1 MNKKPSERKP
11 RTRRKDESLS
21 ATSESVISTTPKLTL
36 NQLIHFNEPFKC
48 KNKTQKDLVKSIENN
63 DVTICIGPAGTGKSI
78 TSLLTVLTLLKSN
91 NKFQSILLLKSITQ
105 LNDEMLPALPG
116 DAMEKMYFQNM
127 SFIDSLIKLI
137 GEKNTG
143 DLINSKYINFGVIG
157 SLRGRDLSN
166 TIVIVDEVQNISKD
180 NLKTILTRLS
190 ENAKIILLGDP
201 EQIDIKNK
209 RNSSLTYFVRKV
221 KLNPMT
227 GIGIIEFNE
236 DEIVRHR
243 LTSYFINIF
252 KDEIKQD
259 TNYLTSIR
267 IEPKAK
273 KNKIIKI
280 KDLIFN
286 FFKTSTIFKFGK

>member
-1 MNKKPSERKP
+1 MNKKASERKP
-11 RTRRKDESLS
+11 RAKKDEN
-21 ATSESVISTTPKLTL
+21 SVSTTSASPIKVDPKADL
-36 NQLIHFNEPFKC
+36 NQLISFYAPLKC
-48 KNKTQKDLVKSIENN
+48 KNKTQKDLVKSIEAN
-63 DVTICIGPAGTGKSI
+63 DVTVCIGPSGCGKSLVSI
-78 TSLLTVLTLLKSN
+78 YAALNLLKEN
-91 NKFQSILLLKSITQ
+91 NKFKNILLLKSITQ

-157 SLRGRDLSN
+157 SLRGRDLSE
-166 TIVIVDEVQNISKD
+166 TLVIVDETQNISKD

-190 ENAKIILLGDP
+190 ENAKIVLLGDP

-209 RNSSLTYFVRKV
+209 RNSSLAYFTKKV
-221 KLNPMT
+221 KLAPMS
-227 GIGIIEFNE
+227 GIAVIEFNE

-252 KDEIKQD
+252 KDDVKKEI
-259 TNYLTSIR
+259 NYLIPIK
-267 IEPKAK
+267 IEPQT
-273 KNKIIKI
+273 KITKI
-280 KDLIFN
+280 KELIFK
-286 FFKTSTIFKFGK
+286 FFKTCTIFKFRK

>member
-11 RTRRKDESLS
+11 RPKRKDDSTFEISESL
-21 ATSESVISTTPKLTL
+21 VNTTPKSDL
-36 NQLIHFNEPFKC
+36 NQLINFHGPFKC

-63 DVTICIGPAGTGKSI
+63 DVTVCIGPAGTGKSI
-78 TSLLTVLTLLKSN
+78 TSLSATLNLLKSN
-91 NKFQSILLLKSITQ
+91 NKFESILLLKSITQ

-127 SFIDSLIKLI
+127 SFIDSLVKLI

-190 ENAKIILLGDP
+190 ENAKIVLLGDP

-209 RNSSLTYFVRKV
+209 RNSSLAYFAKKV
-221 KLNPMT
+221 KLNPMI

-259 TNYLTSIR
+259 TNKITSIR
-267 IEPKAK
+267 IEPK
-273 KNKIIKI
+273 KNKITKI